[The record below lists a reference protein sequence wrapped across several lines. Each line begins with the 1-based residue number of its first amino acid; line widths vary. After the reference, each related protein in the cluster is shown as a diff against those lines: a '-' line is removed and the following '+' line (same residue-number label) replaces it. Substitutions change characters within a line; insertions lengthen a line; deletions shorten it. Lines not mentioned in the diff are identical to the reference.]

1 MISNAFSLHFIKE
14 CTILYHHSSVKMST
28 SDWILLDKVRSL
40 NDVKDL
46 AKLEGLCQCRITNL
60 KNSTKYSFKCSEY
73 RKYPLCSYEL
83 KAVVNDDDQD
93 AITVMSRNIHSH
105 EIRKEATR
113 LPSPVRE
120 SVSKYVNAGLSQ
132 PQIRIQP
139 LGKRKTRGRPKKV
152 GTALHCN

>member
-1 MISNAFSLHFIKE
+1 M
-14 CTILYHHSSVKMST
+14 
-28 SDWILLDKVRSL
+28 
-40 NDVKDL
+40 
-46 AKLEGLCQCRITNL
+46 
-60 KNSTKYSFKCSEY
+60 
-73 RKYPLCSYEL
+73 

-93 AITVMSRNIHSH
+93 AIIVMSRNIHSH
-105 EIRKEATR
+105 EIRNETTR

-152 GTALHCN
+152 GIALHCN